1 MVKKTVMTLCL
12 LSLFYMA
19 RNDPQNESDVD
30 SEQCTNTEQEREHL
44 YTGPDGLENSPQTC
58 SKTLR
63 RKARDVKSEDH
74 LIKSFE
80 EWSFATDQ
88 VLLQTF
94 PIDPERRN
102 YVRQVRNAV
111 FSVVEP
117 TPFHTRVKLVAASDE
132 VLQDILD
139 LHPDVIYEEMFQ
151 AFVSGNTILYGSIPL
166 SHRYGGHQFAS
177 WAGQLG
183 DGRAVMLGEYVNRKG
198 ERWELQLKGSG
209 LTPYSRRGDGRAVL
223 RSSVREFLC
232 SDAMYH
238 LGIPTSRAATLI
250 VSDDPV
256 IRDQF
261 YNGQP
266 KKERGAV
273 VLRLAKSW
281 FRIGSLEIL
290 AANQE
295 THLLRQLVDF
305 VIKQYFTDIYETL
318 GEGDRYLTF
327 FSDVVSQTAEMI
339 ALWQSVGFAHGVCNT
354 DNFSL
359 LSITIDYGPFGF
371 MDSYNPEFVPNTSDD
386 TGMYSYENQPDVGL
400 FNLDKLQEALTPLL
414 TEQQRFQMT
423 KILQLYPDIYKTK
436 YMEIL
441 RMKMGLLG
449 EGEDD
454 GMIVAVLFKMMTD
467 TKADF
472 TMTFRQLSEL
482 SLHQLDNAT
491 VPSHLWAIRTLQP
504 HEYFTRWL
512 QVYAQ
517 RLKLQSKD
525 SDEERKARMDAV
537 NPQYILRNWM
547 AESAIRKA
555 EKDDFSEVKL
565 LLKVLQ
571 NPFVKQE
578 EAEEQG
584 YGSPPPDWAKEL
596 RVSCSS

>member
-1 MVKKTVMTLCL
+1 M
-12 LSLFYMA
+12 
-19 RNDPQNESDVD
+19 
-30 SEQCTNTEQEREHL
+30 
-44 YTGPDGLENSPQTC
+44 
-58 SKTLR
+58 
-63 RKARDVKSEDH
+63 
-74 LIKSFE
+74 
-80 EWSFATDQ
+80 
-88 VLLQTF
+88 
-94 PIDPERRN
+94 
-102 YVRQVRNAV
+102 
-111 FSVVEP
+111 
-117 TPFHTRVKLVAASDE
+117 
-132 VLQDILD
+132 QDILD
-139 LHPDVIYEEMFQ
+139 LHPDVVHEEMFQ
-151 AFVSGNTILYGSIPL
+151 AFVSGNTVLYGSTPL

-232 SDAMYH
+232 SEAMYH

-261 YNGQP
+261 YNGHP

-295 THLLRQLVDF
+295 TQLLKQLVDF
-305 VIKQYFTDIYETL
+305 IVQQYFTDIYKTL
-318 GEGDRYLTF
+318 SEGDRYLTF
-327 FSDVVSQTAEMI
+327 FSDIVSQTAEMI

-400 FNLDKLQEALTPLL
+400 FNLDKLREALAPLL

-423 KILQLYPDIYKTK
+423 KILELYPDIYKTK

-441 RMKMGLLG
+441 RRKMGLLG
-449 EGEDD
+449 EEEDD
-454 GMIVAVLFKMMTD
+454 AMLAAVLFKMMTD

-482 SLHQLDNAT
+482 SLNQLEKAT
-491 VPSHLWAIRTLQP
+491 IPSHLWAIRTLQS

-512 QVYAQ
+512 QLYSQ
-517 RLKLQSKD
+517 RLRHHKED
-525 SDEERKARMDAV
+525 SDEERKARMDAT
-537 NPQYILRNWM
+537 NPRYVLRNWI

-571 NPFVKQE
+571 NPYMKQE
-578 EAEEQG
+578 EAEKQG
-584 YGSPPPDWAKEL
+584 YGSPPPEWAKKL